1 MVNIV
6 GVLTGKVD
14 PRKLPR
20 KPLTGDERTAL
31 DAILNAFI
39 EQKRKIDPDLAEFCE
54 EFRNETLF
62 AVEVAKGHWDLVFG
76 APYAETGG
84 FTIMEIPPRPFLG
97 ANDWTKSI
105 TSAGW
110 NNFWGSSASPIAGN
124 NTAGTRRMYIIFGT
138 MYIRPAIKEVAYRL
152 NINGND
158 YPVMPVEEQLKLPR
172 IGKSYITV
180 TDYKGAILV
189 HPTGKFYE
197 RKLFLS
203 TGNVYAKPLGFMI
216 AEYDYVSTEGNFYT

>member
-6 GVLTGKVD
+6 GLLTGKVD

-20 KPLTGDERTAL
+20 TTLTGAERDSL
-31 DAILNAFI
+31 SAILNAFV
-39 EQKRKIDPDLAEFCE
+39 EQKRKVDPDLAEFYE
-54 EFRNETLF
+54 EFRKEVEF

-84 FTIMEIPPRPFLG
+84 FTISEIPPRPFLG

-105 TSAGW
+105 TTAGW
-110 NNFWGSSASPIAGN
+110 NDFWGSSASPIAGN
-124 NTAGTRRMYIIFGT
+124 NTPGSRRMYIIFGT
-138 MYIRPAIKEVAYRL
+138 MYMRTALKEMAYRL

-158 YPVMPVEEQLKLPR
+158 YPVMPSEEILKLPR
-172 IGKSYITV
+172 IGKSYIKI

-197 RKLFLS
+197 RKLFLT
-203 TGNVYAKPLGFMI
+203 TGDVYAKPLGFMI
-216 AEYDYVSTEGNFYT
+216 AEYDYVSSEGNFYA